1 MIVAVCVSFFVF
13 WLGIYVYRN
22 SIQNE
27 SSQKWFLIF
36 ALSIGAWVF
45 ILGARNV
52 VMLELREFLHHL
64 TLIPILFTPY
74 LFFRFVKSLF
84 NPQYKQSRVGL
95 AINTALITYFLYCVI
110 TRQFVQLLD
119 TVNFAYKPT
128 YKYHIFII
136 YCATYFIGTLGILW
150 LEVRRYQQHKIQAIL
165 ITTGTLI
172 AVSICVLF
180 VYVLPLQGIF
190 LAPFASI
197 GVAIA
202 GLFFAAAA
210 LLGNAFNLNA
220 IAASGSPIPRLSRV
234 TVLVV
239 IAVYRFVDPVAFKK
253 IWNETDFGTNSRKGL
268 FAMNF
273 LYSDYILRTNSE
285 MDLHSRA
292 RYLVDKYDAF
302 IQ

>member
-1 MIVAVCVSFFVF
+1 MLEIGMITAVCVSFFVF

-22 SIQNE
+22 SIQSE
-27 SSQKWFLIF
+27 SSQKWFLLF

-52 VMLELREFLHHL
+52 AMLEWREFLHEL

-95 AINTALITYFLYCVI
+95 AINTALITYFLYCAI

-119 TVNFAYKPT
+119 TVNFSYRPT

-136 YCATYFIGTLGILW
+136 YCATYFIGSLVVLW

-172 AVSICVLF
+172 AVAICVLF
-180 VYVLPLQGIF
+180 VYVLPLRGIF
-190 LAPFASI
+190 LAPYSAI

-210 LLGNAFNLNA
+210 LLGNALITNA
-220 IAASGSPIPRLSRV
+220 TIESGDPVPRFSR
-234 TVLVV
+234 TVVLLVV
-239 IAVYRFVDPVAFKK
+239 VIYKYVDPVEFLILAYKLEK
-253 IWNETDFGTNSRKGL
+253 TNKRLWGL
-268 FAMNF
+268 FRA
-273 LYSDYILRTNSE
+273 LYLED
-285 MDLHSRA
+285 
-292 RYLVDKYDAF
+292 VDIGAH
-302 IQ
+302 IQKTAKEITMESNL

>member
-1 MIVAVCVSFFVF
+1 MITAVCVSFFVF

-22 SIQNE
+22 SIQSE
-27 SSQKWFLIF
+27 SSQKWFLLF

-165 ITTGTLI
+165 IATGTLI
-172 AVSICVLF
+172 AVAICVLF
-180 VYVLPLQGIF
+180 VYVLPLRGIF
-190 LAPFASI
+190 LAPYSAI

-210 LLGNAFNLNA
+210 LLGNALITNA
-220 IAASGSPIPRLSRV
+220 TIELGDPVPRFSR
-234 TVLVV
+234 TVVLLVV
-239 IAVYRFVDPVAFKK
+239 VIYKYVDPVEFLKK
-253 IWNETDFGTNSRKGL
+253 SETF
-268 FAMNF
+268 
-273 LYSDYILRTNSE
+273 SDRVEKTKDKLWELVWYVYKRGDASE
-285 MDLHSRA
+285 INNRIGETAKEITMESNL
-292 RYLVDKYDAF
+292 
-302 IQ
+302 